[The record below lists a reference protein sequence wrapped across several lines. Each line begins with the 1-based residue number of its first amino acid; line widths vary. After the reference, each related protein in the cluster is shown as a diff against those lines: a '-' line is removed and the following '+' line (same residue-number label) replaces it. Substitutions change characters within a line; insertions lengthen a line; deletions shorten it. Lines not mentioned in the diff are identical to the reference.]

1 MHVNDI
7 RSNNYQLQMKT
18 LLNSIAALFLLFP
31 LCVMAQN
38 STPTFE
44 TTYPLASAIQ
54 CKQMLKS
61 ILGENL
67 KVIFVKFPQIE
78 ETACV
83 CVDSKMRSDPI
94 ISIAF
99 GSDREAQKAMM
110 GRVNLREYIAA
121 KGISFSFS
129 CVAPELS
136 KAADEIVR

>member
-1 MHVNDI
+1 
-7 RSNNYQLQMKT
+7 MKT
-18 LLNSIAALFLLFP
+18 LLIAIAALFLLFP

-38 STPTFE
+38 SAPTFE
-44 TTYPLASAIQ
+44 TTYPMAAAIQ

-78 ETACV
+78 ETACA

-94 ISIAF
+94 MAIAF
-99 GSDREAQKAMM
+99 GSDREAQKAMI
-110 GRVNLREYIAA
+110 GRANLREYITA
-121 KGISFSFS
+121 KGISFTFS
-129 CVAPELS
+129 CIAPELS